1 MVLAPDPASPAI
13 RKRAVTEPMRPEVPI
28 TRRRSSHARALWLA
42 FGVICM
48 ILVDHARGAAIL
60 DSFTRGGAHEQLSAP
75 FVNPAT
81 ETVGAYG
88 GYVEVIVS
96 GTGNSYFD
104 LPNDAFYDIFTGLP
118 MFDSIGKF
126 YQLNV
131 GWAGLPLF
139 PFAGEP
145 NNIDNFIVFIE
156 GAGMVAPGTVPAF
169 NPNAP
174 HQYHFVVEIP
184 PDAGILEFGVSD
196 GAFSDN
202 GGQYDIEVFQL
213 AAQAQVVQE
222 PASWALLGLGLACV
236 AARRRRGV
244 TLT

>member
-1 MVLAPDPASPAI
+1 MRSEVLATL
-13 RKRAVTEPMRPEVPI
+13 RRP
-28 TRRRSSHARALWLA
+28 SHARALWLA
-42 FGVICM
+42 FSLTFTM
-48 ILVDHARGAAIL
+48 LVGEVRGAAIL
-60 DSFTRGGAHEQLSAP
+60 DSFTRSGAREVLSAP
-75 FVNPAT
+75 FANPAT
-81 ETVGAYG
+81 LTVGAYG

-96 GTGNSYFD
+96 GAGNSYFD
-104 LPNDAFYDIFTGLP
+104 LLNDAFYDIVTGLP

-131 GWAGLPLF
+131 GWGGLPLV

-156 GAGMVAPGTVPAF
+156 GAGIVAPGTTPAF

-174 HQYHFVVEIP
+174 HQYHFVIEIP
-184 PDAGILEFGVSD
+184 PDAGTLEFGVSD

-213 AAQAQVVQE
+213 AADAQSVPE
-222 PASWALLGLGLACV
+222 PAAWALLGIGLACV
-236 AARRRRGV
+236 VARRRRGKSLV
-244 TLT
+244 